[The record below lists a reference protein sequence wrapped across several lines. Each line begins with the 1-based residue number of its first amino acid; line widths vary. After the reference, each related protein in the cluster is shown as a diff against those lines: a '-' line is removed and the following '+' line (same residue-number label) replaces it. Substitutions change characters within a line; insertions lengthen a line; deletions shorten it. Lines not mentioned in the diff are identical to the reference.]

1 MEDTNERTANAPT
14 TVGARLRAARE
25 ARGQTL
31 EDIGKQTRIPV
42 RLLVQIEDGRL
53 EGMPAAPYSAGFVKS
68 YARAVDLDPTAL
80 SQEFRTELARSAGSA
95 PRAAYEPYE
104 PADPVRL
111 PPRLLAFVALAIAIL
126 LVAGYGIWRSGILT
140 GEGPDARAR
149 LAANGDATGTSDTA
163 TTPAAGHGA
172 AAPAPAPVGGTVR
185 LTATKPVW
193 FNVSERG
200 GATLFTGTLDQ
211 GKSWDVPA
219 TAVDPVIRTGKPE
232 GLSVTVGGQ
241 PVAPLGAPA
250 EHLSDVSL
258 KPAALRNRTGG
269 DTAAAPPAATPIAT
283 PVSTNAP
290 THRRSTHERRR
301 SDDSAETPPAASD
314 ASGTPSAFRAADGNA
329 AAPQTQP

>member
-1 MEDTNERTANAPT
+1 MDDTGERTANAPT

-53 EGMPAAPYSAGFVKS
+53 EGMPAAPYSAGFVKA
-68 YARAVDLDPTAL
+68 YARAVDLDPIAL
-80 SQEFRTELARSAGSA
+80 STEFRAELARSASTA
-95 PRAAYEPYE
+95 PRTAYEPYE

-149 LAANGDATGTSDTA
+149 LAANGDTSGAPDA
-163 TTPAAGHGA
+163 AAAPAAGTTVA
-172 AAPAPAPVGGTVR
+172 RAPAPVGGAVR
-185 LTATKPVW
+185 LTALKPVW
-193 FNVSERG
+193 FNVSERS

-232 GLSVTVGGQ
+232 GLAVTVGGQ

-258 KPAALRNRTGG
+258 KPDSLRNRAA
-269 DTAAAPPAATPIAT
+269 TAAATPPAAPAVETE
-283 PVSTNAP
+283 AP
-290 THRRSTHERRR
+290 THRRSTRERRR
-301 SDDSAETPPAASD
+301 SDGSAETPPSASD
-314 ASGTPSAFRAADGNA
+314 DGSTPSAFRAADGNA
-329 AAPQTQP
+329 ATPQPQP

>member
-1 MEDTNERTANAPT
+1 MDDTNERTASTPT
-14 TVGARLRAARE
+14 TVGAQLRAARE

-68 YARAVDLDPTAL
+68 YARAVDLDPVAL
-80 SQEFRTELARSAGSA
+80 SQEFRAELARSASSA

-140 GEGPDARAR
+140 GEGPGARAR
-149 LAANGDATGTSDTA
+149 LAANGDTTTAPDGAVAPATTA
-163 TTPAAGHGA
+163 TTTPAA
-172 AAPAPAPVGGTVR
+172 APAPVGGAVR
-185 LTATKPVW
+185 LTAIKPVW
-193 FNVSERG
+193 FKVSERS
-200 GATLFTGTLDQ
+200 GATLFTGTLDE
-211 GKSWDVPA
+211 GKSWDVPP
-219 TAVDPVIRTGKPE
+219 TAVDPLIRTGKPE

-250 EHLSDVSL
+250 QIIANFSL
-258 KPAALRNRTGG
+258 KADSLRARANG
-269 DTAAAPPAATPIAT
+269 AAAVPPAAT
-283 PVSTNAP
+283 
-290 THRRSTHERRR
+290 STHHMTTQTAA
-301 SDDSAETPPAASD
+301 SDDSAAVPPAAGGNG
-314 ASGTPSAFRAADGNA
+314 ATPSAFRAADGNA
-329 AAPQTQP
+329 AAPQSQP

>member
-1 MEDTNERTANAPT
+1 MDDTGERTTAAPT
-14 TVGARLRAARE
+14 TVGAQLRTARE

-68 YARAVDLDPTAL
+68 YARAVDLDPIAL
-80 SQEFRTELARSAGSA
+80 SQEFRAELARSASSA
-95 PRAAYEPYE
+95 PRATYEPYE

-149 LAANGDATGTSDTA
+149 LAANGDATGASDATA
-163 TTPAAGHGA
+163 APVAATA
-172 AAPAPAPVGGTVR
+172 AAPAPAPVGGAVR
-185 LTATKPVW
+185 LTALKPVW
-193 FNVSERG
+193 FNVSERH

-219 TAVDPVIRTGKPE
+219 TAADPVIRTGKPE

-250 EHLSDVSL
+250 EHIADVSL
-258 KPAALRNRTGG
+258 KPDALRNRAATG
-269 DTAAAPPAATPIAT
+269 AATPA
-283 PVSTNAP
+283 PVAVAASTDAP
-290 THRRSTHERRR
+290 THRRATHARSRS
-301 SDDSAETPPAASD
+301 SDDSTATAPATAASD
-314 ASGTPSAFRAADGNA
+314 DGSTPSAFRAADGNA
-329 AAPQTQP
+329 ATPQTQP

>member
-1 MEDTNERTANAPT
+1 MDDTSERTASTPT
-14 TVGARLRAARE
+14 TVGAQLRAARE

-68 YARAVDLDPTAL
+68 YARAVDLDPVAL
-80 SQEFRTELARSAGSA
+80 SQEFRTELARSASSA
-95 PRAAYEPYE
+95 PRATYEPYE

-111 PPRLLAFVALAIAIL
+111 PPRLLAFVALAIAVL

-140 GEGPDARAR
+140 GEAPDARAR
-149 LAANGDATGTSDTA
+149 LAANGDASGAPDNA
-163 TTPAAGHGA
+163 AVPAAASTTTTSAVPVPVSGA
-172 AAPAPAPVGGTVR
+172 VR
-185 LTATKPVW
+185 LTALKPVW
-193 FNVSERG
+193 FNVSERH
-200 GATLFTGTLDQ
+200 GATLFTGTLDE

-232 GLSVTVGGQ
+232 GLAVTVGGQ

-258 KPAALRNRTGG
+258 KADALLSHGAG
-269 DTAAAPPAATPIAT
+269 KAAASTPAVATGTPARSRSTRDAASDDAAAT
-283 PVSTNAP
+283 S
-290 THRRSTHERRR
+290 
-301 SDDSAETPPAASD
+301 PAASGD
-314 ASGTPSAFRAADGNA
+314 GSTPSAFRAADGNA